1 MEESLE
7 LFESIRKIRKE
18 KSITLR
24 EMAEKTGISL
34 NYLSQIERGKTN
46 PSIGI
51 IKKITNV
58 IGVSLMGLGNEKP
71 PTYKQRQKVEVV
83 RRERRKMLVF
93 PKSKL
98 KQYLLTP
105 DLQRKL
111 EVLLS
116 ESQPGKEYEE
126 EWYSH
131 EGEEFGHVLQ
141 GRYEVTVEDKVY
153 VLEEGDSIYF
163 PSHLPH
169 KMRGIGTKPCKTI
182 WVVTPPLFN
191 RAVKKYCWSKWQIEK
206 KRGA

>member
-1 MEESLE
+1 MKMEESLE

-18 KSITLR
+18 KGITLR

-58 IGVSLMGLGNEKP
+58 IGVPLMGLGNEKP
-71 PTYKQRQKVEVV
+71 PTHNPGPKVEVV
-83 RRERRKMLVF
+83 RRDRRKMLVF

-116 ESQPGKEYEE
+116 ESQPGKEDED

-131 EGEEFGHVLQ
+131 EGEEFGLVLE
-141 GRYEVTVEDKVY
+141 GRYEVTVDDRVY
-153 VLEEGDSIYF
+153 LLEEGDSIYF
-163 PSHLPH
+163 SSHLPH
-169 KMRGIGTKPCKTI
+169 KMKGIGTTPCKTI
-182 WVVTPPLFN
+182 WVITPPSF
-191 RAVKKYCWSKWQIEK
+191 
-206 KRGA
+206 